1 MGGFENLK
9 IVSIPFLAKVIY
21 PRTVTII
28 MSFFEKLKK
37 GFTVSGIIIFV
48 VGSVVGSVIGFCVDS
63 RLTEIHKVSDV
74 EFMLGPMDKDGMGYY
89 FPLKIINSGGR
100 DLEDIRIRFQND
112 YMEHYTE
119 YHILKLIPT
128 QLEVIKLRD
137 KSTILMHTKK
147 TCGPNEEFSTQGLK
161 IQILT
166 INGTNPYVPPQNGSV
181 YLCDFIR
188 YNAIVCS
195 KDFKKK
201 FEGRFYA
208 PKEIRLKVTPD
219 EVLDISN
226 SNQSFIT
233 ELDSVEIYFFDKQ
246 ELSIYN
252 RTSFPHN
259 LKYGPC
265 LPKLPFKMHISFKEY
280 SDSVNITVDYF
291 DFPKFSRYL

>member
-1 MGGFENLK
+1 MH
-9 IVSIPFLAKVIY
+9 FLAKFIY
-21 PRTVTII
+21 PQTVATI
-28 MSFFEKLKK
+28 MLFFEKLKK
-37 GFTVSGIIIFV
+37 WFTGAKNPIVILVISCLVSGVF
-48 VGSVVGSVIGFCVDS
+48 GFYINHQ
-63 RLTEIHKVSDV
+63 LTEIHKVSDV

-100 DLEDIRIRFQND
+100 DLEDICIRFQND
-112 YMEHYTE
+112 YMGHYME
-119 YHILKLIPT
+119 YHIPKLIPT

-137 KSTILMHTKK
+137 KNTILAHTKK
-147 TCGPNEEFSTQGLK
+147 TCGPDEEFSTQGLK
-161 IQILT
+161 IQILI

-188 YNAIVCS
+188 YNAIIYS
-195 KDFKKK
+195 KDFEKK

-226 SNQSFIT
+226 NQSFIT
-233 ELDSVEIYFFDKQ
+233 ELDPVGIYFFDKQ

-252 RTSFPHN
+252 RTSFSHN
-259 LKYGPC
+259 LKYGPY

-291 DFPKFSRYL
+291 DFPKFSRYS